1 MTKPEAVRGTAIQLK
16 GCPYVYGGTGKVC
29 TPAYREARMNQY
41 SKYADK
47 IRKNC
52 PRLSGS
58 ATSCKNCKWCD
69 PETGE
74 GKLCYDCAQFALA
87 CMKAAGIPLVSGA
100 NSQWL
105 KTRFSEKGEINGLP
119 RDKVALVFRK
129 DGSKMKHVAVYM
141 GDGTVIHAKGH
152 DYGVVQE
159 RLDEVSKPFT
169 HYGITSGLYDNVF
182 PTVRR
187 GNSGEYV
194 VTLQKML
201 TDEGYGYIVGD
212 IDGKFGAKTEAA
224 VKAFQTNNGLTAD
237 GICGAKTWAALQK
250 ENPIVPDEPDEPEED
265 EPDEDEPDEEPDD
278 DMIEVEREQLLEWR
292 EQMAEI
298 IDELDRML
306 R

>member
-1 MTKPEAVRGTAIQLK
+1 MKGSDAMTKPEAVKDDAIQRK

-69 PETGE
+69 PETGK
-74 GKLCYDCAQFALA
+74 GKLCYDCSQFALA

-119 RDKVALVFRK
+119 LDKVALVFRK
-129 DGSKMKHVAVYM
+129 EGSKMKHVAVYM

-169 HYGITSGLYDNVF
+169 HYGIPSGLYDNVF

-201 TDEGYGYIVGD
+201 TDAGYGNFVGK
-212 IDGKFGAKTEAA
+212 IDGAFGSKTEAA
-224 VKAFQTNNGLTAD
+224 VKAFQIDNKLTVD
-237 GICGAKTWAALQK
+237 GVVGQKTWAALEK
-250 ENPIVPDEPDEPEED
+250 VVS
-265 EPDEDEPDEEPDD
+265 DEPDEEPDED
-278 DMIEVEREQLLEWR
+278 DPEEEPEEDTVQVEREKLTEWLDMMR
-292 EQMAEI
+292 EI
-298 IDELDRML
+298 TDELERIL
-306 R
+306 K